1 MITRVFHSAKNTFS
15 LVIRRGMASAKA
27 IEDKIQV
34 DDVKINYVKV
44 GSGERAVLL
53 LPGAL
58 GSAKTDFGPQIEKLP
73 DILPNFT
80 LIGWDP
86 PGYGKSIPPRRQF
99 PLDFFYKDARYAHK
113 LMENLSFKK
122 YSILGWSDGGITGMI
137 QAAEFPNAVE
147 NLAIWGSN
155 AYIAPKEIEI
165 YESIRDVSKW
175 SERMRKP
182 MEEVYGVEDF
192 PKLWGEWIDALM
204 RIYKEKDGNLC
215 KHLLKSISCPT
226 LILHEQKD
234 PMIVPEHVPYLLDN
248 IKGARLHTFPD
259 GKHNIHLRYAE
270 DFNKEVANFLTQS
283 AKL

>member
-1 MITRVFHSAKNTFS
+1 MITRVFCSAKNTFS
-15 LVIRRGMASAKA
+15 LAIRRGMASAKA

-80 LIGWDP
+80 VIGWDP

-165 YESIRDVSKW
+165 YESRHSGCQQMVREDEEANGRSVW
-175 SERMRKP
+175 SGRFFQTLGRMDRCP
-182 MEEVYGVEDF
+182 YE
-192 PKLWGEWIDALM
+192 
-204 RIYKEKDGNLC
+204 NL
-215 KHLLKSISCPT
+215 
-226 LILHEQKD
+226 QG
-234 PMIVPEHVPYLLDN
+234 
-248 IKGARLHTFPD
+248 KGW
-259 GKHNIHLRYAE
+259 
-270 DFNKEVANFLTQS
+270 
-283 AKL
+283 